1 LKVEINN
8 KYNLFFEPVFIN
20 TGFFILIV
28 TINTINH
35 ILILNNCFEGIIMS
49 RKRYHQKL
57 NIGWVIGA
65 VGVGIVLTFI
75 VPIWG
80 WIIAVGAG
88 LIFAGWYIIGNS
100 HH

>member
-1 LKVEINN
+1 
-8 KYNLFFEPVFIN
+8 
-20 TGFFILIV
+20 
-28 TINTINH
+28 
-35 ILILNNCFEGIIMS
+35 MS
-49 RKRYHQKL
+49 RKRFCHKKW

-88 LIFAGWYIIGNS
+88 LIFIGWYIIENT

>member
-1 LKVEINN
+1 
-8 KYNLFFEPVFIN
+8 
-20 TGFFILIV
+20 
-28 TINTINH
+28 
-35 ILILNNCFEGIIMS
+35 MS
-49 RKRYHQKL
+49 RKSYHHKKL

-88 LIFAGWYIIGNS
+88 LIFAGWYIIENS